1 VIKIGKNGNSTVKK
15 AVAIATVLLTFATTA
30 FLASPAKAATVTLT
44 MSSWRVEDVDFYK
57 QVISD
62 FNAANPGIDVKYQ
75 SYPAL
80 DYQTI
85 LVSSLAAGNG
95 ADILHVRAYGS
106 LNTLIDGKYLS
117 PLDINEIKG
126 LNKFDTNILNSQRG
140 FTDTRL
146 FGVPFATQNLG
157 IFYNLDVLR
166 KAGIN
171 AAPKTY
177 PQFLASLEKL
187 KGKGIQALA
196 NGGQA
201 TIEQMWG
208 TIAPTFY
215 GGTPFYNDVVSG
227 KKTFSDPAFIK
238 SLDALAKLFPY
249 MPTNS
254 TAVTYDS
261 SRALFFSGKAA
272 YFLGGIFELGYFRA
286 NNPDLRVD
294 FMATPP
300 LVAGGKQY
308 MSSWADGGYAIN
320 AKTTHRPEAVKFL
333 NYLASKQFGQAFIDN
348 LAQISTVPG
357 THIKDP
363 VLMKSLLAQKT
374 YATPYLMLVGFRWKN
389 PTGSSILQ
397 TEIPMMINGTK
408 TSTEIAADATKA
420 VATWYA
426 PFAGKS

>member
-1 VIKIGKNGNSTVKK
+1 MKNRKYNK
-15 AVAIATVLLTFATTA
+15 AKAQKFGVLGTVLLT
-30 FLASPAKAATVTLT
+30 LASAVLLAVPAKAATVTLT
-44 MSSWRVEDVDFYK
+44 MSSWRVEDVEFYK
-57 QVISD
+57 QVIAD

-75 SYPAL
+75 AYPAL
-80 DYQTI
+80 DYQSI
-85 LVSSLAAGNG
+85 LVSSLAAGTG

-106 LNTLIDGKYLS
+106 LNQLIDGKYLS
-117 PLDINEIKG
+117 PLDINEVKG
-126 LNKFDTNILNSQRG
+126 LNKYNTNILNSQRG
-140 FTDTRL
+140 FTDKRL

-166 KAGIN
+166 KGGIN
-171 AAPKTY
+171 SAPKTY

-187 KGKGIQALA
+187 KSKGIQAIA

-215 GGTPFYNDVVSG
+215 GGTPYFNDVVAG

-238 SLDALAKLFPY
+238 SLDELAKLFPY
-249 MPTNS
+249 MPNNA
-254 TAVTYDS
+254 TAVSYDS
-261 SRALFFSGKAA
+261 SRALFYSGKAA

-294 FMATPP
+294 FMPTPP
-300 LVAGGKQY
+300 LVPGGKQY

-333 NYLASKQFGQAFIDN
+333 NFLASKQFGQAFIDN
-348 LAQISTVPG
+348 LAQISAVPG

-363 VLMKSLLAQKT
+363 VLMKSLLAQKAF
-374 YATPYLMLVGFRWKN
+374 ATPYLMLVGFRWKN
-389 PTGSSILQ
+389 PTGSSVLQ

-408 TSTEIAADATKA
+408 TSAEVAADATKA
-420 VATWYA
+420 VASWYA
-426 PFAGKS
+426 PFAGKA